1 MKDLVIG
8 NKFGNT
14 GIYVVG
20 YIVIVTA
27 ATPKK
32 RLPLLHLKK
41 TIFSFAILRLGA
53 SVFRRGRAIMR
64 TGSGGSL
71 PLWTSKVTVRSG
83 RSADGQLLHA
93 HTQLTR
99 LQ

>member
-1 MKDLVIG
+1 MLVNVHLCLDL
-8 NKFGNT
+8 
-14 GIYVVG
+14 
-20 YIVIVTA
+20 
-27 ATPKK
+27 PHS
-32 RLPLLHLKK
+32 LHLKRK
-41 TIFSFAILRLGA
+41 IFAILRLGA

-93 HTQLTR
+93 HTTDQTSVSE
-99 LQ
+99 

>member
-1 MKDLVIG
+1 MTDLVIG
-8 NKFGNT
+8 NKFGST
-14 GIYVVG
+14 GIYAVG

-32 RLPLLHLKK
+32 RLPLFHLKK
-41 TIFSFAILRLGA
+41 KIFSLAILRLGA
-53 SVFRRGRAIMR
+53 SVFRRGPAIMR

-83 RSADGQLLHA
+83 LSADGQLLHA

>member
-1 MKDLVIG
+1 MTDLVIG
-8 NKFGNT
+8 NKFGNA

-41 TIFSFAILRLGA
+41 KLFVILRLGA